1 MCLNDSSSQPT
12 TARERERIKEPDP
25 VSACV
30 GASHVELLLSFS
42 FLAKSHDMFVKILN
56 GHRLFSYLIQ
66 RRLLTREM
74 NVCEQFVQQQ
84 GKSLP
89 PYFLRVKRINN
100 DKDGI

>member
-1 MCLNDSSSQPT
+1 MIQAANPRQP
-12 TARERERIKEPDP
+12 AREKIKEPDP

-42 FLAKSHDMFVKILN
+42 FLAKSHDTFVKILN

-74 NVCEQFVQQQ
+74 NVCEQFIQQQ
-84 GKSLP
+84 EKSLP
-89 PYFLRVKRINN
+89 APIFLRVEK
-100 DKDGI
+100 G